1 MSVQEQ
7 HHYRKTSPELRSY
20 YASLISNL
28 DLTSTPVLQTPPI
41 SEPGPDPKQSSA
53 AISPNPLPSP
63 THAAAP
69 ATPRDE
75 LIAKKLEPVLAHLT
89 TTEDELAKLKVNAH
103 SQPKLTETDSI
114 ELKPGKE
121 TSRKGGW
128 END

>member
-28 DLTSTPVLQTPPI
+28 DLTSTPVLRTPPI

-63 THAAAP
+63 THDAAP
-69 ATPRDE
+69 ATPIDD
-75 LIAKKLEPVLAHLT
+75 LIAKKLEPEIGRASCRERVCQY
-89 TTEDELAKLKVNAH
+89 V
-103 SQPKLTETDSI
+103 
-114 ELKPGKE
+114 
-121 TSRKGGW
+121 
-128 END
+128 